1 MPIGI
6 GFGRD
11 ADLRRGVMRPSRFS
25 GPAGFHSGALWIAA
39 AAPVLAT
46 LLLVARLAS

>member
-1 MPIGI
+1 MPVGI
-6 GFGRD
+6 GFGREPN
-11 ADLRRGVMRPSRFS
+11 LRPGATRTSRFS
-25 GPAGFHSGALWIAA
+25 GTNGLHPGALWIAA